1 MQEYRNLALSQL
13 DIERF
18 FAEQGVELRPLN
30 ANERRFLCPFHED
43 RNPSANVNLND
54 KTWFCHACQ
63 IGGSPI
69 DFLQRKG
76 MSYKEALT
84 EVGRLA
90 GLEPPSITR
99 KPSTPVPS
107 KLKASNVKE
116 WHEAAL
122 RNVELLRWFA
132 EKRGYTDDTIASYQ
146 LGWDGQR
153 VTIPIYD
160 ADGKLVNVRRYQR
173 DAKDSKMIGIAAGF
187 NAPRL
192 FPLTLP
198 LPDEVILVEGEW
210 DAILMH
216 QHGFAAAMTVTG
228 GAGTF
233 PLDMVPQFADRIVT
247 IIYDNDEAGRR
258 GAQKVARHLAAVAEV
273 RILNIPGMPEK
284 GDVTDFF
291 VEQGRSADEMAAL
304 LLDATPY
311 VVSPDVTDEPEAE
324 KVPLYK
330 ASDAAY
336 RGRRQAIPVLVSGK
350 AMTPYTVPY
359 EYHFSCPMSNK
370 RYCGICPMA
379 EVNGQRDV
387 RLSPSDPAVLSLIGV
402 SDQQQTIALRRLAK
416 AVTACNLGTID
427 IKASI
432 NIEELRLIPELD
444 RTDDGEHEYV
454 TRTGYHLGHGL
465 MPNRSYTVYG
475 YTHPSPKTQA
485 TVHLLSEAVP
495 AQDHI
500 GAFAMSPDIAKNL
513 DVFRVNGLTL
523 DAKLRDI
530 YDDLRNHVHRI
541 HGRLDMQI
549 AYDLVWHSVIAFYF
563 NGSFVR
569 RGWAE
574 AMVMGDSGQGKT
586 EMAMGLLAHYKMGQ
600 RVQGEQASGAGLL
613 GGLEKMADTWML
625 SWGALPLNDKR
636 LLVVDETQGLPEKMI
651 EAMSDV
657 RATGVAEITK
667 IRTERTSARC
677 RLIWL
682 ANPPDGVTL
691 SQHNQGVRAFAKLFT
706 KPEDIRRLD
715 FGIAVASGDV
725 DVASHINVR
734 HTDQHQH
741 RYTSDLCRTL
751 VLWAWSRR
759 PDQIVFTSDATDAI
773 LTAAT
778 EMGRRY
784 HSSIPLVEPADQ
796 RLKLARLSAAL
807 AARVFSSDESGE
819 KVIVDESHVG
829 YIVEYLHRV
838 YNARMMAYGEYSDQ
852 QRRGEELSDADE
864 TRVRSTIATWR
875 NSDET
880 IAFLRSVNIF
890 KKAELADAVGW
901 DDQYTKDQ
909 LRFMVG
915 ARLLRTV
922 KAGYV
927 KSPILIDMLR
937 QIAGDG
943 RPADLESLL
952 AEDVPWSDQTPIVV
966 KEG

>member
-1 MQEYRNLALSQL
+1 MQEYRTRALESL

-18 FAEQGVELRPLN
+18 FAEQGVELRALN
-30 ANERRFLCPFHED
+30 ETERRFLCPFHD
-43 RNPSANVNLND
+43 DHNPSANVNVRE

-76 MSYKEALT
+76 MSFKEALT

-90 GLEPPSITR
+90 GMDPPSVGRTAAAA
-99 KPSTPVPS
+99 P
-107 KLKASNVKE
+107 KLKKANVEE

-122 RNVELLRWFA
+122 RNPELMRWFA
-132 EKRGYTDDTIASYQ
+132 EKRGYTEQTVRDFR

-160 ADGKLVNVRRYQR
+160 ENGKLANVRRYKR
-173 DAKDSKMIGIAAGF
+173 DARESKMVGIAAGH
-187 NAPRL
+187 NSARL
-192 FPLTLP
+192 FPFELP

-210 DAILMH
+210 DAILMR
-216 QHGFAAAMTVTG
+216 QQGFGNTLTVTS
-228 GAGTF
+228 GAGVF
-233 PLDMVPQFADRIVT
+233 PMDALPHFGSRTVT
-247 IIYDNDEAGRR
+247 IIYDNDDTGRR
-258 GAQKVARHLAAVAEV
+258 GAAKVARHLSSQAQV
-273 RILNIPGMPEK
+273 RILNIPGLPDK

-291 VEQGRSADEMAAL
+291 VEQGRSADELASL
-304 LLDATPY
+304 LMDATPY
-311 VVSPDVTDEPEAE
+311 VAAPDATEEGEATP
-324 KVPLYK
+324 VALYK

-336 RGRRQAIPVLVSGK
+336 RGKRLAIPTLVSGK

-359 EYHFSCPMSNK
+359 EFTFVCSMSNK
-370 RYCGICPMA
+370 RYCGICPMM
-379 EVNGQRDV
+379 EVNGQRHV
-387 RLSPSDPAVLSLIGV
+387 KLSPADPAVLSLINV
-402 SDQQQTIALRRLAK
+402 SDQQQTIAMRKLAK
-416 AVTACNLGTID
+416 AVTACNLGQVD

-432 NIEELRLIPELD
+432 NVEELRMIPELD
-444 RTDDGEHEYV
+444 RSVDEGEHEYV
-454 TRTGYHLGHGL
+454 TRTGYFLGHGL
-465 MPNRSYTVYG
+465 MPNRSYTVSG

-500 GAFAMSPDIAKNL
+500 GAFAMTPEIAKEL
-513 DVFRVNGLTL
+513 AIFRVESSL
-523 DAKLRDI
+523 DRKLRDI
-530 YDDLRNHVHRI
+530 YDDLRMHVHRI
-541 HGRLDMQI
+541 HGRFDMQM

-574 AMVMGDSGQGKT
+574 TMVMGDSGQGKT
-586 EMAMGLLAHYKMGQ
+586 EMAMGLLSHYRMGQ

-691 SQHNQGVRAFAKLFT
+691 SQHNQGVRAFPKLFS

-715 FGIAVASGDV
+715 FGITVASGDV
-725 DVASHINVR
+725 DVASHINIR
-734 HTDQHQH
+734 HTDTAPH
-741 RYTSDLCRTL
+741 RYISDACRKL
-751 VLWAWSRR
+751 ILWAWSRR
-759 PDQIVFTSDATDAI
+759 PDQVIFSDEATDAI

-819 KVIVDESHVG
+819 KVIVDAEHVA
-829 YIVEYLHRV
+829 YIVEYLNRV
-838 YNARMMAYGEYSDQ
+838 YSTRMMAYDEYSDQ
-852 QRRGEELSDADE
+852 MRRVEVLDEAVE
-864 TRVRSTIATWR
+864 TRVRSTIATWE
-875 NSDET
+875 NSEGA
-880 IAFLRSVNIF
+880 ISFLRSVNIF
-890 KKAELADAVGW
+890 KKGELADATGWEDAYLRSQLQFLVGS
-901 DDQYTKDQ
+901 
-909 LRFMVG
+909 
-915 ARLLRTV
+915 RLLRTV
-922 KAGYV
+922 KQGYV
-927 KSPILIDMLR
+927 KTPILIDLLR
-937 QIAGDG
+937 QIEGDG
-943 RPADLESLL
+943 RPADLTSLL
-952 AEDVPWSDQTPIVV
+952 AEDVPWIAVEES
-966 KEG
+966 